1 MVLVPQE
8 IGLLRVP
15 ISLEFMLSLLKA
27 MRESIEATLLVW
39 ESYLFS
45 SRQVR
50 MLIPSALRALRLS
63 LSLLLMS

>member
-15 ISLEFMLSLLKA
+15 ISLEFMLSLLRA

-45 SRQVR
+45 SRQAR